1 MTLEYILL
9 VRVILKTGED
19 IEGCLIRIPDYPA
32 GLVESFQTVEIGM
45 TMASLKMEIGMD
57 L

>member
-1 MTLEYILL
+1 M
-9 VRVILKTGED
+9 RVILKTGED

-45 TMASLKMEIGMD
+45 MMASLKMEIGMD

>member
-1 MTLEYILL
+1 M
-9 VRVILKTGED
+9 RVILKTGED
-19 IEGCLIRIPDYPA
+19 IEGCLIRIPDNPA

-45 TMASLKMEIGMD
+45 MMASLKMEIGMD